1 VTELAGLVSAAAEEQ
16 RASPEIAAELV
27 RWVQPPD
34 SQARDGVPASAR
46 LAPTRDASARDAL
59 EGAAWEG
66 EARTGEARTGEAREG
81 VAQREEA
88 RPRLPQRDF
97 GRPGTER
104 GGGVPPSA
112 TAVLVTAGDNVAD
125 WLRAGQAFH
134 RLLLRAATRWVF
146 ASLHSQPI
154 ELPRYRWQV
163 AERLS
168 LSGYPQML
176 LQFGRANTALA
187 TARRPK
193 TELMTNDQQG

>member
-1 VTELAGLVSAAAEEQ
+1 
-16 RASPEIAAELV
+16 
-27 RWVQPPD
+27 
-34 SQARDGVPASAR
+34 
-46 LAPTRDASARDAL
+46 
-59 EGAAWEG
+59 
-66 EARTGEARTGEAREG
+66 
-81 VAQREEA
+81 
-88 RPRLPQRDF
+88 
-97 GRPGTER
+97 
-104 GGGVPPSA
+104 
-112 TAVLVTAGDNVAD
+112 VLITAGDNVAD
-125 WLRAGQAFH
+125 WLRAGQALH